1 VGWRYSRDTVSEEQK
16 ALDRE
21 TFRELGRRRWRG
33 KSDVEKS
40 EHGKMMARAKEKK
53 EAEARAA
60 KERGG

>member
-1 VGWRYSRDTVSEEQK
+1 VSEEQK